1 MWILYV
7 IIIIFLLLLGMAKA
21 ILNLI
26 FGKRC
31 EGNSNLKY
39 FCADDFD
46 GLNAKPIEFKSN
58 KGQILRGNIYTNE
71 DVKEYKGLIVFVHGM
86 GAGHL
91 SYTTEINTLA
101 KAGFIVMSY
110 DNTGTCA
117 SEGKS
122 LKGFFQSVIDLKHAL
137 KFIKE
142 NEELNKYA
150 VSLVGHSWGA
160 YTVCQ
165 VLQFKP
171 DIKAVVAMSG
181 PNNSSDL
188 ICELMSKET
197 KINFSFLKPFLTLVN
212 LFTFG
217 KCGIKNTTDILK
229 DTKIPVL
236 LLHGESDKTVS
247 LKNSLVSNK
256 EVLDNN
262 NIKIISYK
270 NRFHNVYQ
278 TKESEEYLNSVFGE
292 ITELGKKY
300 KGKELEEK
308 TEPIYKNIDY
318 KKITE
323 EDEEVLHTIIK
334 FISFNIKS

>member
-1 MWILYV
+1 MWILYIV
-7 IIIIFLLLLGMAKA
+7 IIIFLILLGMAKA

-31 EGNSNLKY
+31 EGNPNLKY
-39 FCADDFD
+39 FTAEDFD
-46 GLNAKPIEFKSN
+46 RLDAKPIEFSSN
-58 KGQILRGNIYTNE
+58 KGQRLRGNIYTNK
-71 DVKEYKGLIVFVHGM
+71 DINEYKGLVVFVHGM

-101 KAGFIVMSY
+101 KSGFIVVSY
-110 DNTGTCA
+110 DNTGTCF

-122 LKGFFQSVIDLKHAL
+122 LRGFFQSVIDLNYAL

-142 NEELNKYA
+142 NKDLNKYP

-165 VLQFKP
+165 VLQFETN
-171 DIKAVVAMSG
+171 IKAVVAMSG
-181 PNNSSDL
+181 PNNSSSL
-188 ICELMSKET
+188 ICELMSNET
-197 KINFSFLKPFLTLVN
+197 KINFNFLKPFLTLVN

-217 KCGIKNTTDILK
+217 SRGIKNTTDILK
-229 DTKIPVL
+229 DTKVPVL

-256 EVLDNN
+256 EILENN
-262 NIKIISYK
+262 NIKAISYK
-270 NRFHNVYQ
+270 DRYHNVYQ
-278 TKESEEYLNSVFGE
+278 TKESEEYLNNVFGE
-292 ITELGKKY
+292 IADLNKKY
-300 KGKELEEK
+300 KGKELEDK
-308 TEPIYKNIDY
+308 AAPIYKNIDY

-323 EDEEVLHTIIK
+323 EDEEVMNTIID
-334 FISFNIKS
+334 FLVSN